1 MKVIEYFMAP
11 SSPYTYL
18 GHARLMDI
26 AERHGARI
34 EIKPFD
40 LGGKVFP
47 QSGGLPVGK
56 RAPQRQAYR
65 LVELERWPRYLGLP
79 MNVKPKFFPVDSEPA
94 SLLIIAADRL
104 VGPHMAMMLAHG
116 LLRAVWAEERNIA
129 DRTTMIQIADDA
141 GANGEHLMTQLEAM
155 RPFYDQYTQQAIEQ
169 QVFGVPWFVF
179 KGEPFWG
186 QDRLDFLE
194 RAIVAN

>member
-1 MKVIEYFMAP
+1 MAP

-18 GHARLMDI
+18 GHARLMDM
-26 AERHGARI
+26 AERYGARI

-47 QSGGLPVGK
+47 ISGGVPVGK
-56 RAPQRQAYR
+56 RPPQRQAYR
-65 LVELERWPRYLGLP
+65 LVELARWPKYLGLP
-79 MNVKPKFFPVDSEPA
+79 MNIQPKYFPMVSDAP

-104 VGPHMAMMLAHG
+104 LGPHQAMLVAHG

-129 DRTTMIQIADDA
+129 DPDTMTAIADAA
-141 GANGEHLMTQLEAM
+141 GCNGKHLMSQLEAM
-155 RPFYDQYTQQAIEQ
+155 RPTYDTYTEQAIER
-169 QVFGVPWFVF
+169 QVFGVPWFVYRD
-179 KGEPFWG
+179 EPFWG

-194 RAIVAN
+194 RALQTS